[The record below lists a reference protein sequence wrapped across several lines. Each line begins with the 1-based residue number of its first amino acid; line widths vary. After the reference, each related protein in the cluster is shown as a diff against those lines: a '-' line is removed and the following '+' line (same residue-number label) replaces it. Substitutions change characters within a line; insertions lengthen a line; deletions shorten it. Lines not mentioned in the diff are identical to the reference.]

1 MLRFFR
7 QIRKNLLMSDKTRKY
22 LLYALGEILLV
33 VIGILIALQIN
44 NWNEY
49 RKNRIK
55 EVGILEELLEDIKVN
70 KQDLANDRNAEQTFV
85 NNTKRVLE
93 HFIQKRPTYDSLSHH
108 IRLTSN
114 SLQFSPRMVG
124 YEELNAAGVDIIENE
139 DLRQLIIRTFG
150 HYTDLM
156 VKQGREFEKFD
167 NPTIDLTPHIVK
179 YVAVDTSEIVRFK
192 DEETGVEL
200 TTYKLGMR
208 QYDELLNDKEVQVLL
223 HKSLYNRINRMVQS
237 HRLIARLVDLEQAI
251 NEELKTR

>member
-1 MLRFFR
+1 
-7 QIRKNLLMSDKTRKY
+7 MSDKTRKY